1 MKKYVVIVAGGK
13 GTRMK
18 TAVPKQFLKLA
29 GKPVLM
35 HTMDAFYRTYGD
47 DITFII
53 VLPDACRQK
62 WEQLC
67 KAYHYHLPH
76 TIVSGGKERFFSVKN
91 ALAAV
96 DAEGVV
102 AVHDGVRPAVS
113 SEVIRR
119 CFETAE
125 IKGNAVPAVAMAE
138 SMRRKIAGKT
148 MAVRREEYLL
158 IQTPQTFRTEILH
171 SAYDTEYHERFT
183 DDASVVEHSG
193 EVIHLVEGN
202 KENIKV
208 TSPDDLLF
216 IEWLLSR
223 SKE

>member
-18 TAVPKQFLKLA
+18 TAVPKQFIELA

-35 HTMDAFYRTYGD
+35 HTMNAFFSVYGD
-47 DITFII
+47 DISFII
-53 VLPDACRQK
+53 VVPDTFRQK

-67 KAYHYHLPH
+67 KTYHYHLPH
-76 TIVSGGKERFFSVKN
+76 TIVSGGRERFFSVKN
-91 ALAAV
+91 ALAAI
-96 DAEGVV
+96 DADGVV

-113 SEVIRR
+113 TGVIRR
-119 CFETAE
+119 CFETAAT
-125 IKGNAVPAVAMAE
+125 KGNAVPAVTVTE
-138 SMRRKIAGKT
+138 SMRRRITGTT
-148 MAVRREEYLL
+148 MAVKREEYLL
-158 IQTPQTFRTEILH
+158 IQTPQTFRTEILKN
-171 SAYDTEYHERFT
+171 AYETEYQEYFT

-216 IEWLLSR
+216 AEWLLTR
-223 SKE
+223 G